1 MKIIN
6 IIVRILI
13 GAEDAISFSLATIW
27 ICNIE
32 KAKNLYKI
40 NSNSASGNNALASHI
55 GGSFLIFIALVGIYF
70 ITKDDVWL
78 LSAMLAVGVIFMT
91 RIFSIAFSGIS
102 SYAWIAIINEIL
114 IMALLWLERVRSIS
128 NKH

>member
-13 GAEDAISFSLATIW
+13 GAEMLFLFSLAT
-27 ICNIE
+27 
-32 KAKNLYKI
+32 KI